1 MGYNGAKSGP
11 CYPILARSR
20 SPKYELLMMHF
31 LTEKTATP
39 LIKRNSA
46 HVVLNYLYRH
56 QDCLMTAADKAPLR
70 SRREGV
76 VTPEIS

>member
-46 HVVLNYLYRH
+46 HVILS
-56 QDCLMTAADKAPLR
+56 R
-70 SRREGV
+70 SLDASLIIFTGIRSV
-76 VTPEIS
+76 

>member
-46 HVVLNYLYRH
+46 HVILN
-56 QDCLMTAADKAPLR
+56 R
-70 SRREGV
+70 SLDASLIIFTGIRSV
-76 VTPEIS
+76 